1 MTTYKRLTE
10 DKRKKIAKLRKKGRS
25 IEGIAREEN
34 ISRETVR
41 RWCSEGNKAR
51 PNYKDNPRSGRPR
64 LLSTPERSHIK
75 RAARDERTV
84 ADITASVNKKRDAP
98 VSAATVRRVVTSG
111 PHPLEWKPLKPS
123 KQLRAANI
131 QARVDFCKKNLQ
143 AHTHTWVF
151 LDSKYLYI
159 YETKGRHLHF
169 CWQDEGKPRKRKW
182 RSNPLVLHFY
192 AAVAFGH
199 KSKLYFTAP
208 TLPLKCKDP
217 KQKEHFCSRHF
228 IQVMEGL
235 LAEVNSWFTGR
246 QRWVLIMDK
255 AKQHT
260 SKASKAAMASM
271 KVPIKEGFP
280 AQSWDINIIENV
292 WGLMD
297 GKLLERRAETSDGWR
312 RCCKEAFEAV
322 KQSSIDALVESVKAR
337 LQAILEQGGTWLK
350 EAKQ

>member
-1 MTTYKRLTE
+1 MTTYRRLTE
-10 DKRKKIAKLRKKGRS
+10 AERKKIAKLHKSGRS
-25 IEGIAREEN
+25 KSGIARELD
-34 ISRETVR
+34 ISRGSVS
-41 RWCSEGNKAR
+41 RWASEGKNTR
-51 PNYKDNPRSGRPR
+51 PDFKDNPRSGRPK
-64 LLSTPERSHIK
+64 LLSTPERSNIK

-84 ADITASVNKKRDAP
+84 ADITSSVNKNRAKP
-98 VSAATVRRVVTSG
+98 VSTDTVRRVVVSG
-111 PHPLEWKPLKPS
+111 PHPLSWKPLIPQ
-123 KQLRAANI
+123 KQLREANI
-131 QARVDFCKKNLQ
+131 QQRIEFCKKNLQ

-159 YETKGRHLHF
+159 YQCKKGYLHF
-169 CWQDEGKPRKRKW
+169 CWQDEGKPPKRKW

-192 AAVAFGH
+192 AAVAYGH

-208 TLPLKCKDP
+208 TLPLGCKDP
-217 KQKEHFCSRHF
+217 SEKENFASRHF
-228 IQVMEGL
+228 IEVMEAL

-260 SKASKAAMASM
+260 SKASQAALRRL

-297 GKLLERRAETSDGWR
+297 GKLLGRRARIVDGWR
-312 RCCKEAFEAV
+312 RCCTEALGAV
-322 KQSSIDALVESVKAR
+322 SQGSIDALVESVKAR
-337 LQAILEQGGTWLK
+337 LQAILDKQGAWLK
-350 EAKQ
+350 KGKQ